1 MRGPRLLLFVEL
13 AWGGFGGS
21 TSLRGMTL
29 LVFRARPYSLF
40 FSVMRLTRLTL
51 ILIAGILALGFYRLC
66 DYLLDDLEFQ
76 TFQASEEAMVDAAHI
91 FASAAE
97 VHLSEASL
105 SPEVIAGFEK
115 TFRRAHERE
124 FLAKIFVKSKKD
136 VSIDCYLTDARGMV
150 VFDSLGERVGLDL
163 SSYHDVSKTRR
174 GEYGARSSR
183 VSESDATSSIMYV
196 GAPIRYEG
204 QFVGVATAYK
214 AQAELLP
221 FVNKRRG
228 QILRPTIAIA
238 LAILFL
244 IWSVLFWLYRPIGRL
259 AEYAR
264 RITAGERPSYPELG
278 KGQEVNALGR
288 ALRDMRE
295 TLEGRSYVENYTQT
309 LTHELKSP
317 LAAIRG
323 AAELLDEEMSLEDR
337 HRFLTNIRSEV
348 DRSERL
354 INRLLHLSTLEGKTE
369 LQKSESVNLNALV
382 EESVM
387 LLKSQAALRGVEI
400 MTMVPAEE
408 IVIDGDYYILRAA
421 LENLLQNALD
431 FSPTESVIEVFLAS
445 FGRAASIAVRDQGPG
460 FPPYALEKAFERFYS
475 HRPESSP
482 SKGSGLGLTFV
493 REAAK
498 LHGGT
503 AKISNL
509 PQGGAEAMVTL
520 PR

>member
-1 MRGPRLLLFVEL
+1 
-13 AWGGFGGS
+13 
-21 TSLRGMTL
+21 
-29 LVFRARPYSLF
+29 
-40 FSVMRLTRLTL
+40 MRLTRLTL
-51 ILIAGILALGFYRLC
+51 ILIAGILALGFFRLC

-91 FASAAE
+91 FAAAAE
-97 VHLSEASL
+97 AQLAEPAL
-105 SPEVIAGFEK
+105 SPELISGFEK
-115 TFRRAHERE
+115 TFNNARERR
-124 FLAKIFVKSKKD
+124 FLAKIFVKEKTS
-136 VSIDCYLTDARGMV
+136 VSIDCYLTDADGMV
-150 VFDSLGERVGLDL
+150 VFDSRQERVGQDF
-163 SSYHDVSKTRR
+163 SAYHDVSKTKR

-183 VSESDATSSIMYV
+183 VSETDATSSIMYV

-204 QFVGVATAYK
+204 RIIGVATAYK
-214 AQAELLP
+214 AQSELLP

-244 IWSVLFWLYRPIGRL
+244 IWTVLFWLYRPIGRL
-259 AEYAR
+259 AVYAR
-264 RITAGERPSYPELG
+264 SITAGDRPSYPELG
-278 KGQEVNALGR
+278 KGQEVNALGK

-323 AAELLDEEMSLEDR
+323 AAELMDEEMPLEER

-369 LQKSESVNLNALV
+369 LQKNESVNLNELV
-382 EESVM
+382 QESIR
-387 LLKSQAALRGVEI
+387 LLQTQAALKGIEI
-400 MTMVPAEE
+400 KAMVPAEE

-431 FSPTESVIEVFLAS
+431 FSPENSVIEVFLAS
-445 FGRAASIAVRDQGPG
+445 FGRAASLAVRDQGPG

-475 HRPESSP
+475 HRPENSP